1 MANELNTVKQLLLD
15 TAEQA
20 GPLDVSLADVTTRVR
35 RRRRVRTSALGL
47 VAGCLAAGAV
57 MAVQVADGS
66 SSRPM
71 VTSVSAQPAAAP
83 PTGPTCVATSAPASA
98 ATSAPA
104 SVAASGAAPPPI
116 ELSPDTRSCQY
127 VGLTLEA
134 ARAQAAK
141 EHRELQIISQ
151 DGVSSGPFT
160 FEFRTFRVRVT
171 VVNDR
176 VTSAFIG

>member
-1 MANELNTVKQLLLD
+1 MVNELNTVKQLLLD

-47 VAGCLAAGAV
+47 AVGCLAAGAV
-57 MAVQVADGS
+57 ITVQVAEGS
-66 SSRPM
+66 PSRPM

-83 PTGPTCVATSAPASA
+83 PTGSACVATSA
-98 ATSAPA
+98 ATP
-104 SVAASGAAPPPI
+104 GAAPGATPPI
-116 ELSPDTRSCQY
+116 ELAPDTRSCQY

-141 EHRELQIISQ
+141 EHRELQVISQ

-160 FEFRTFRVRVT
+160 FEFRSFRVRVT
-171 VVNDR
+171 VVDDR

>member
-1 MANELNTVKQLLLD
+1 
-15 TAEQA
+15 
-20 GPLDVSLADVTTRVR
+20 
-35 RRRRVRTSALGL
+35 
-47 VAGCLAAGAV
+47 
-57 MAVQVADGS
+57 
-66 SSRPM
+66 M